1 MRKKIKQNF
10 KVICIVPAR
19 GGSKGI
25 KNKNLKKICN
35 RSLVSYPIRA
45 AIKSKVC
52 DKIIVST
59 DSKKIAIEARKYGAD
74 VPFLRKK
81 LFSGDRVTTEK
92 TLQNALLEA
101 EKFYNVK
108 FDICVF
114 LTCTNIFRKASW
126 IKSAVNALKE
136 DRNIDSAFSVH
147 SFYKHVWHLKGK
159 KFEKVS
165 KWMKSYTSRQ
175 TGQKLYR
182 EDTGLA
188 SATRAKF
195 WRKGKRIGS
204 KVKFII
210 NEDSFSGIDIH
221 SKKDL
226 FLAEMAMRYVKK
238 HKLTD
243 H

>member
-1 MRKKIKQNF
+1 
-10 KVICIVPAR
+10 
-19 GGSKGI
+19 
-25 KNKNLKKICN
+25 
-35 RSLVSYPIRA
+35 
-45 AIKSKVC
+45 
-52 DKIIVST
+52 
-59 DSKKIAIEARKYGAD
+59 
-74 VPFLRKK
+74 
-81 LFSGDRVTTEK
+81 
-92 TLQNALLEA
+92 
-101 EKFYNVK
+101 
-108 FDICVF
+108 
-114 LTCTNIFRKASW
+114 
-126 IKSAVNALKE
+126 
-136 DRNIDSAFSVH
+136 
-147 SFYKHVWHLKGK
+147 
-159 KFEKVS
+159 
-165 KWMKSYTSRQ
+165 MKSYTSRQ